1 MSPLQREQ
9 DRDPVSPPAA
19 SALAA
24 LGREAA
30 EIHQRKR
37 MGPAPDTAD
46 ALVMDSRLKEIER
59 LMQGASSTRAEGWV
73 RQGALVADSKGD
85 MYQVANLIDHDH
97 PKYFDETETRCNLV
111 RLDGTARVTNVHV
124 KQLVI
129 GTELFDGSEFYRTAQ
144 QTDIPAVLLTLND
157 TTYPKRAEV
166 YDSFAKQMRLRGE
179 EISQQLCD
187 ILATYNLIH
196 RHHSPTNDAG
206 SPAAPRTPVTQP
218 PAAVSPTIAAASP
231 DPEDNSKVLLAS
243 RLKFNCLDK
252 EAETVLREA
261 GFSGS
266 NWNKTPDRN
275 KQAEKA

>member
-1 MSPLQREQ
+1 
-9 DRDPVSPPAA
+9 
-19 SALAA
+19 
-24 LGREAA
+24 
-30 EIHQRKR
+30 

-166 YDSFAKQMRLRGE
+166 YGSFAKQMRLRGE

-187 ILATYNLIH
+187 ILAT
-196 RHHSPTNDAG
+196 
-206 SPAAPRTPVTQP
+206 
-218 PAAVSPTIAAASP
+218 
-231 DPEDNSKVLLAS
+231 
-243 RLKFNCLDK
+243 
-252 EAETVLREA
+252 
-261 GFSGS
+261 
-266 NWNKTPDRN
+266 
-275 KQAEKA
+275 